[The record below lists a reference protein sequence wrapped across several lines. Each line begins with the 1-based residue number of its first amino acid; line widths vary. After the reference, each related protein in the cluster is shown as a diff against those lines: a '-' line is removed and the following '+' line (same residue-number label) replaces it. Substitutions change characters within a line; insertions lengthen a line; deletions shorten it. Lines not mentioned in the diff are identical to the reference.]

1 MRRRTVA
8 FMAKELSDF
17 SSDETV
23 LLRESELRNRIKLSH
38 STIWRLVRDGN
49 FPRPIQLSE
58 RAKGWR
64 VSDIEAW
71 LAARAE
77 AADSR

>member
-1 MRRRTVA
+1 MRRRTIA
-8 FMAKELSDF
+8 FMVKKLPDF
-17 SSDETV
+17 SSDATV

-38 STIWRLVRDGN
+38 STIWRLVRVGS

-64 VSDIEAW
+64 LGDIEAW
-71 LAARAE
+71 LAERQAGDAR
-77 AADSR
+77 